1 MALPAPSP
9 IHLLRSHS
17 SAVSTLFISTDNE
30 RIYSGDTTGQA
41 IVTSTR
47 SLRPLASWKAH
58 TDSLLGIEEWGS
70 QIITHG
76 RDNKL
81 HVWTRPEESAFI
93 RQGPA
98 TLSDLSTPTI
108 CYSMDVN
115 ALNYC
120 RFSLVILAGAGAQE
134 GLLAVPNLVESAL
147 ADVWSLPSRQRLHA
161 AIGDPLDTSAT
172 AFSDGRS
179 GSKSGIIMSMHLF
192 YSALS
197 APSSSTSTSELRLL
211 CAYEDGSV
219 VLRKRTAPE
228 NKQTVEGRGWEV
240 VWKSKLHVE
249 SVMAMAVSS
258 DCTVALTVSADHLVG
273 RYDLL
278 VGVQEVTSESTPA
291 GTAFKTKHPG
301 NGAIAI
307 RSDGRVCAIGG
318 WDGKVRLYSTKT
330 LKLLGTLVHHKQG
343 CQAVTFAS
351 HIDRVPI
358 CGDLKEDNSSSDED
372 EITVEEKHV
381 RGRWLIAGSTDAK
394 VSIWALMSFEKTST

>member
-1 MALPAPSP
+1 MALPSPSP

-30 RIYSGDTTGQA
+30 RLYSGDGAGQV

-58 TDSLLGIEEWGS
+58 ADSLLGVEEWGS

-76 RDNKL
+76 RDNKI
-81 HVWTRPEESAFI
+81 HVWARPEESASI
-93 RQGPA
+93 RPGPA

-108 CYSMDVN
+108 CYSLDVN

-120 RFSLVILAGAGAQE
+120 RFSLLRESKQE

-147 ADVWSLPSRQRLHA
+147 ADIWSLPSRQRLHA

-179 GSKSGIIMSMHLF
+179 GSKSGIIMSIHLF
-192 YSALS
+192 YAPAS
-197 APSSSTSTSELRLL
+197 APSSSTSAKELRLL
-211 CAYEDGSV
+211 CSYENGGV
-219 VLRKRTAPE
+219 VLRKRTTPE

-240 VWKSKLHVE
+240 LWKSKLHVE
-249 SVMAMAVSS
+249 SVMAMAVSL
-258 DCTVALTVSADHLVG
+258 DCSFALTVSADHLVG

-278 VGVQEVTSESTPA
+278 KIQPGVSD
-291 GTAFKTKHPG
+291 GIAFKIKHPG

-307 RSDGRVCAIGG
+307 RGDGRVCAIGG

-330 LKLLGTLVHHKQG
+330 FKLLGTLAHHKQG
-343 CQAVTFAS
+343 CQAVIFVCPVDPPLDNVS
-351 HIDRVPI
+351 LHR
-358 CGDLKEDNSSSDED
+358 DLRKDDSSGDED
-372 EITVEEKHV
+372 EMTVEEKHA
-381 RGRWLIAGSTDAK
+381 RARWLIAGSADAK
-394 VSIWALMSFEKTST
+394 VSIWALMNFEKTSA